1 MASVHCWLVR
11 KMASRC
17 CVEYDKQMAS
27 GGATTIGDAVHP
39 RGQGGQEGATGDRPT
54 TVQSLIIGCEC
65 LVCCCATIKRRR
77 RALDKPPVS
86 SKSNRGFPDRGRGR
100 VYFAGYDFYQSFVNP
115 KEIRKRRE
123 LATEDA
129 KAIVPK
135 FILKKRKRE

>member
-17 CVEYDKQMAS
+17 CVEYGKQMAS

-39 RGQGGQEGATGDRPT
+39 RGQGGQE
-54 TVQSLIIGCEC
+54 
-65 LVCCCATIKRRR
+65 
-77 RALDKPPVS
+77 
-86 SKSNRGFPDRGRGR
+86 GFPDRGRGR

-115 KEIRKRRE
+115 KEILKRRE

>member
-17 CVEYDKQMAS
+17 CVEYGKQMAS
-27 GGATTIGDAVHP
+27 GGATTIGDVVHP
-39 RGQGGQEGATGDRPT
+39 RGQGGQEGATGDQPT
-54 TVQSLIIGCEC
+54 TMQSLIIGCEC
-65 LVCCCATIKRRR
+65 L
-77 RALDKPPVS
+77 S